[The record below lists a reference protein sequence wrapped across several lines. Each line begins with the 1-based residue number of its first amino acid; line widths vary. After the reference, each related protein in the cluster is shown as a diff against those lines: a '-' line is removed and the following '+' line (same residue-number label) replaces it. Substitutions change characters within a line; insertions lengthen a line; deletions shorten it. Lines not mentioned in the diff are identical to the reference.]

1 MKKNIVTLV
10 STFMLIFLTAACS
23 GSPSPTPANVPVTDR
38 EGLTINAPDKIEKII
53 VMGGAN
59 VEIVSALGLGEKII
73 AIDTYS
79 EWATGLAGNLTLL
92 DMMNPDAEK
101 MIALAPDLIILT
113 GMMKLAGQDPLETV
127 RESGAV
133 ITYIPVSNSIAEI
146 KKDIEFIGSITKT
159 GQAAE
164 SLIKNMEAEIAAV
177 ESVGKTITDKK
188 TVYFEI
194 SPAPY
199 LYSFGRGVFI
209 DEMIETIGAVNI
221 FADVEDWISVQE
233 ELVVAANPDVIL
245 TVTDYIDDPEGE
257 IMSRSGWD
265 SITAVKNGDVYYI
278 DANAATLPNHNIT
291 TALKQMAKA
300 VYPDKYE

>member
-1 MKKNIVTLV
+1 
-10 STFMLIFLTAACS
+10 MLIFLTAACS

-79 EWATGLAGNLTLL
+79 EWAPGLAGNLTLL